1 MKNLKRPD
9 QSKLD
14 EMSHADLC
22 GLIMQ
27 LFDLLENLES
37 RLVEVEKNSKN
48 SSKPPSSDGL
58 RKGAAQPRQ
67 VGAKPTGG
75 QKGHQGVTR
84 EMVENPDVIEALYP
98 IADVCECGSPLDK
111 KSARLKERR
120 QQIEIPEPITITT
133 E

>member
-37 RLVEVEKNSKN
+37 RL
-48 SSKPPSSDGL
+48 L
-58 RKGAAQPRQ
+58 
-67 VGAKPTGG
+67 
-75 QKGHQGVTR
+75 
-84 EMVENPDVIEALYP
+84 
-98 IADVCECGSPLDK
+98 
-111 KSARLKERR
+111 
-120 QQIEIPEPITITT
+120 
-133 E
+133 